1 MKRLIILIVLVA
13 VVLADEEDEV
23 RPRKKGY
30 LQILPDLHADAS
42 EFTNSTDDEGSLV
55 SIEAYCTCPKLYEPL
70 CGSDGKTY
78 HNRCNFD
85 CENRKLLMA
94 KQPGM
99 YVVKEYPCEEEAEL

>member
-1 MKRLIILIVLVA
+1 MKLLIIFMVLVT
-13 VVLADEEDEV
+13 VVFADEEDEV
-23 RPRKKGY
+23 KPRKKQY
-30 LQILPDLHADAS
+30 LQILPDVHAP
-42 EFTNSTDDEGSLV
+42 EMENSTDDEGSIV
-55 SIEAYCTCPKLYEPL
+55 SIEAFCTCPKLYEPL

-78 HNRCNFD
+78 NNRCNFD

>member
-1 MKRLIILIVLVA
+1 MKRFIIFIVLVA
-13 VVLADEEDEV
+13 VVFADEEDEV
-23 RPRKKGY
+23 RPRKKQY
-30 LQILPDLHADAS
+30 LQILPDLDAS
-42 EFTNSTDDEGSLV
+42 ATANSTDDEGSVV

-78 HNRCNFD
+78 NNRCNFN